1 MVWLYGHSGDDM
13 SIYGYARVS
22 STEQA
27 EEYDALNQQ
36 IARLKAA
43 GAEVVLVDVESGR
56 SQTRKEFTKLIK
68 LVERGEVREVVV
80 TRVDRLGRS
89 DIDVIRTIQ
98 LFNDCGVIL
107 RILDAPIDISSSF
120 GRFSASQM
128 AALADFESRLLSERT
143 RHGMAYFRSQ
153 GKVQTACFGFQV
165 NGEQKL
171 EPHPRNF
178 AIARGIIDLLL
189 QGWSYG
195 RVSKHL
201 AEKHGIKFSLSGLR
215 HWVKNPAVCG
225 HTRYFTEM
233 EYRRNPKNPRKPVV
247 LRDTHKAIAT
257 EGQIHE
263 ILHAAKNK
271 PRLSVRRQG
280 DYPLKGLLRC
290 AVCGGG
296 MFRIIY
302 RWKSSPGETHY
313 IRCNAAAKGSH
324 FCTNK
329 KNSRLENLTKQVV
342 ERITHKSQE
351 IVQQVNT
358 RTDSIPEPPELI
370 ELRRQLDSLIALN
383 SQNPAI
389 LGAILDLKNQ
399 INAEVNRL
407 RVGVKIAQ
415 DKYKLAW
422 TYSQPEFWESL
433 SQEDLRQAFRSFV
446 LEVAVDSNGDV
457 AEIVW
462 DF

>member
-1 MVWLYGHSGDDM
+1 M

-36 IARLKAA
+36 IARLKGA
-43 GAEVVLVDVESGR
+43 GAEVVLVDIESGR
-56 SQTRKEFTKLIK
+56 SHTRKEFTKLLK

-143 RHGMAYFRSQ
+143 KHGMAYFRSQ
-153 GKVQTACFGFQV
+153 GKVQTAPFGYQL
-165 NGEQKL
+165 NNEHKL
-171 EPHPRNF
+171 EPHSHNF
-178 AIARGIIDLLL
+178 AIAREIIDLLL
-189 QGWSYG
+189 SGHSYG

-201 AEKHGIKFSLSGLR
+201 AEKYGIKFSLSGLR
-215 HWVKNPAVCG
+215 HWVKNPAITG

-233 EYRRNPKNPRKPVV
+233 EYRRNPKNPRKPVI
-247 LRDTHKAIAT
+247 LRNTHPAIAS
-257 EGQIHE
+257 EAEIAE

-271 PRLSVRRQG
+271 PRLSVRRHG

-290 AVCGGG
+290 HHCGGG
-296 MFRIIY
+296 MFRTVY
-302 RWKSSPGETHY
+302 KFKSGDEQSEW
-313 IRCNAAAKGSH
+313 IRCARHAQGSQ
-324 FCTNK
+324 FCANK
-329 KNSRLENLTKQVV
+329 KNVRLEHLTEQVIDA
-342 ERITHKSQE
+342 ITLKSQE
-351 IVQQVNT
+351 IVQEVNV
-358 RTDSIPEPPELI
+358 RDSDVVDSPALI
-370 ELRRQLDSLIALN
+370 ELRAQLHGLQALQ
-383 SQNPAI
+383 STNPAI
-389 LGAILDLKNQ
+389 LGAILDIRNQ
-399 INAEVNRL
+399 IEAEESRL

-415 DKYKLAW
+415 DRYKLAW
-422 TYSQPEFWESL
+422 AYSQPGFWKEL
-433 SQEDLRQAFRSFV
+433 SQEDLRQVFRSFV
-446 LEVAVDSNGDV
+446 LEVAVDSNGEV
-457 AEIVW
+457 AEVTW
-462 DF
+462 DL